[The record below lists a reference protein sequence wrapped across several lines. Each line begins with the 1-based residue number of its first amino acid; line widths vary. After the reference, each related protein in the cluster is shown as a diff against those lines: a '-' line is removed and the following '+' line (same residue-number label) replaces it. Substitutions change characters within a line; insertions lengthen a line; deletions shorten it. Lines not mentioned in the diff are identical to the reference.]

1 MPAGQARADAASH
14 VTVDACTPR
23 TRTVGL
29 WAVGRGPWAVA
40 TARHWANLPADPN
53 REPVAL
59 SPSPARSN
67 RRAPPVVAT
76 RARMCAVSP
85 SSRLSIYAPVPSV
98 PPSRGSDSFQCAVAQ
113 DENGS
118 ALVDPN
124 TNPQYPTN
132 IYWVLGRPNLDLH
145 WVLVFWVNSETSASS
160 VGCHRNHRSANLL
173 LVLHLSPPRRL
184 TFPRSSSTIHIPN
197 IRQM

>member
-14 VTVDACTPR
+14 VTVDACTPYP
-23 TRTVGL
+23 

-40 TARHWANLPADPN
+40 TARHWANLPTDPN

-98 PPSRGSDSFQCAVAQ
+98 PPSRGSDSFQCAVAV
-113 DENGS
+113 
-118 ALVDPN
+118 AIP
-124 TNPQYPTN
+124 
-132 IYWVLGRPNLDLH
+132 VLGAARRATGGRREILWRLGRGGCSCSCYRGFTATRE
-145 WVLVFWVNSETSASS
+145 VLCYCFFYFKQK
-160 VGCHRNHRSANLL
+160 LL
-173 LVLHLSPPRRL
+173 FRIVPHFRVL
-184 TFPRSSSTIHIPN
+184 
-197 IRQM
+197 